1 MYSVSLEWVSFGYYF
16 SLAWPWDGGTEV
28 GWTTAMHTFKHDQNT
43 PPLPSP
49 HYLLS
54 IVGNPTLVNRTA
66 TVKPNRYIELTWEIT
81 LYKLQLLIQPAD

>member
-16 SLAWPWDGGTEV
+16 SLAWDERTEV

-43 PPLPSP
+43 PPSPLP

-66 TVKPNRYIELTWEIT
+66 TVKPNR
-81 LYKLQLLIQPAD
+81 